1 MSASSGVFSCRSPC
15 PARIPSQRTQGTSR
29 GDRPIRFWSKAAFF
43 LSVKISNEQPPLSLP
58 SAFPGSRNVLVSS
71 STSPL
76 PGLYC
81 DRCGN
86 GRLRQTALTGR
97 IEGGL
102 FQKKKKKKVVRELK
116 ATGSRAELQPLVR
129 GDRFYCFVL

>member
-1 MSASSGVFSCRSPC
+1 MSSPAVA
-15 PARIPSQRTQGTSR
+15 PARPASHPR
-29 GDRPIRFWSKAAFF
+29 GHKGQAEETDQYDSGPKQHFF
-43 LSVKISNEQPPLSLP
+43 LSVKISHEQPPLSLP

-76 PGLYC
+76 PGLYR

-86 GRLRQTALTGR
+86 ERLRQTALTGR

-116 ATGSRAELQPLVR
+116 ATGSRVELQPLVR